1 MDTKLAIIAIVVN
14 DADEIT
20 IEKVNELLHQFREI
34 IIGRMGIPYQKRG
47 ISLISVMLD
56 GEEDRINSLSGKLG
70 MIKSV
75 SVKTAYAN
83 SKSC

>member
-14 DADEIT
+14 DADELT